1 MKSRIIVVFFFM
13 ILLGSLVVLRAAW
26 LQFLPNDKLKSL
38 KARQFQTEV
47 TLPSRRGPIVDRN
60 GQGLAVSTAA
70 YSLYADPSLIKAKR
84 TVARDLANL
93 VGMSQESI
101 YKKIQDSKRRFTWIQ
116 RRMDYEQ
123 MQKIRSLKVRG
134 LSFVEEWKRIYP
146 SESLL
151 SQVIGFLGNEGQGLE
166 GLELQFESIL
176 KGNSQKVAVKRDA
189 RGRPLISEG
198 LLFKE
203 NPEGH
208 EIQLTVDSELQY
220 QLENELEKTVK
231 EFEAVGAMGI
241 ILDAKTSAIRAMA
254 NVPTVDLN
262 SKRNLGALLR
272 NRVIT
277 DFFEPGSVIKPF
289 VVAQGLADQ
298 SLQPNSKYDCEMGE
312 WKIGKRTVRESD
324 SKHKYGLISVSE
336 ILAFSSN
343 IGTGKMA
350 LRMGAENLRNGLKN
364 FGFGERSG
372 VDLPGEVKGVLHS
385 LPWGEHQIATIS
397 FGQGMTATTLQV
409 ANAYAA
415 LASDGKLRKPFI
427 VEKVTNLETGDVQVN
442 EPEVIRN
449 VMSAKQAEAVRMML
463 TAVTQPEG
471 TGKLARVPGYQ
482 VAGKTGTAQ
491 RARDNGRGYEPGAY
505 ISSFAGMIPAHQP
518 EYVIYVVVDRPQK
531 AYYAG
536 QVAAPLFSRIAS
548 FAVRRSGLA
557 PSLLSYDD
565 YSPVDFEGKDLARS
579 RAAAKKSIL
588 KSEDILKS
596 NFLLSEAL
604 QSQDE
609 ESKVPELHNLSLREA
624 IKKIEGYDVKVKV
637 MGQGKVMETW
647 PKSGD
652 PLPKQNALVIFLE

>member
-13 ILLGSLVVLRAAW
+13 ILLGSLIVLRAAW

-38 KARQFQTEV
+38 KARQFQTVV

-70 YSLYADPSLIKAKR
+70 YSLYADPSMIKAKR
-84 TVARDLANL
+84 KVARDLASL
-93 VGMSQESI
+93 IGVSQESI
-101 YKKIQDSKRRFTWIQ
+101 FKKIQDPKRRFTWIQ
-116 RRMDYEQ
+116 RRMDFEQ
-123 MQKIRSLKVRG
+123 MQKIRAMKIRG

-166 GLELQFESIL
+166 GLELQFENTL

-241 ILDAKTSAIRAMA
+241 ILDARTSAIRAMA

-312 WKIGKRTVRESD
+312 WKIGKRTIRESD
-324 SKHKYGLISVSE
+324 SKHKYGMISVSE

-350 LRMGAENLRNGLKN
+350 LKMGAENLRSGLKN

-372 VDLPGEVKGVLHS
+372 VDLPGEVKGVLHA
-385 LPWGEHQIATIS
+385 LPWGEHQMATIS
-397 FGQGMTATTLQV
+397 FGQGMTATALQV
-409 ANAYAA
+409 ANAYAV

-427 VEKVTNLETGDVQVN
+427 VEKITNLETGDVEVN
-442 EPEVIRN
+442 EPEVIRK
-449 VMSAKQAEAVRMML
+449 VMTAKQAEAVRMML

-471 TGKLARVPGYQ
+471 TGRLARVPGYQ

-491 RARDNGRGYEPGAY
+491 RAKDNGRGYETGAY

-557 PSLLSYDD
+557 PSLLSNED
-565 YSPVDFEGKDLARS
+565 YSPVDFEDKSLS
-579 RAAAKKSIL
+579 AAKPLKKSIL
-588 KSEDILKS
+588 KSDEILKS
-596 NFLLSEAL
+596 NPALSDAL
-604 QSQDE
+604 ASIQEVST
-609 ESKVPELHNLSLREA
+609 VPELQNLSLREA

-637 MGQGKVMETW
+637 MGQGKVMDTW

>member
-13 ILLGSLVVLRAAW
+13 TLLGSFVILRAAW

-38 KARQFQTEV
+38 KARQFQTVV

-70 YSLYADPSLIKAKR
+70 YSLYADPSMMKAKR
-84 TVARDLANL
+84 QVARDLAGL
-93 VGMSQESI
+93 LGVSQDSLF
-101 YKKIQDSKRRFTWIQ
+101 KKIQDSKRRFAWIQ

-123 MQKIRSLKVRG
+123 MQKIRSLKIRG

-151 SQVIGFLGNEGQGLE
+151 SQVIGFLSNEGQGLE
-166 GLELQFESIL
+166 GLELQFESTL

-241 ILDAKTSAIRAMA
+241 ILDAKSSAIRAMA
-254 NVPTVDLN
+254 NIPTVDLN
-262 SKRNLGALLR
+262 SKRNRGALLR

-277 DFFEPGSVIKPF
+277 DYFEPGSVIKPF
-289 VVAQGLADQ
+289 VVAQGLADH

-350 LRMGAENLRNGLKN
+350 LKMGAENLRRGLKN
-364 FGFGERSG
+364 FGFGEQSG

-385 LPWGEHQIATIS
+385 LPWGEHQMATIS
-397 FGQGMTATTLQV
+397 FGQGMTATALQV
-409 ANAYAA
+409 ANAYAV

-427 VEKVTNLETGDVQVN
+427 VEKVTNLETGTVEVN

-449 VMSAKQAEAVRMML
+449 VMTAKQAEAVRMML

-491 RARDNGRGYEPGAY
+491 RAKDDGRGYETGAY

-518 EYVIYVVVDRPQK
+518 EYVIYVVVDRPKK

-557 PSLLSYDD
+557 PSLLSSED
-565 YSPVDFEGKDLARS
+565 YSPVNFQDRNLAQTQRTS
-579 RAAAKKSIL
+579 KNSIL
-588 KSEDILKS
+588 RSDEILKPNS
-596 NFLLSEAL
+596 VLSEAF
-604 QSQDE
+604 QSVNE
-609 ESKVPELHNLSLREA
+609 GSTVPELQSLSLREA
-624 IKKIEGYDVKVKV
+624 IKRIQDHNVKIKV
-637 MGQGKVMETW
+637 MGQGRVMDTW